1 MPAKPDPTSPARRR
15 TRSARTTAQ
24 FEVFSALVV
33 AAEQFEREL
42 VALLR
47 EDELSVSQYNILR
60 ILRGAGPLGLACGQV
75 AGQLFRHDPD
85 VTRLMDRLEKRG
97 LIERTREVQDRRV
110 VRTRIT
116 PPGLELLDGLDAPV
130 DHLHERQLG
139 HMSER
144 QLSSLKTLLTEA
156 RTREE

>member
-1 MPAKPDPTSPARRR
+1 VPPRPDPRTPARRPI
-15 TRSARTTAQ
+15 RSARTVAQ
-24 FEVFSALVV
+24 FEVFAALVV

-42 VALLR
+42 VELLKK
-47 EDELSVSQYNILR
+47 DELSVSQYNILR
-60 ILRGAGPLGLACGQV
+60 ILRGAGPAGLACGQV

-85 VTRLMDRLEKRG
+85 VTRLVDRLLKRG
-97 LIERTREVQDRRV
+97 LVDRAREAQDRRV

-116 PPGLELLDGLDAPV
+116 PAGMELLATLDAPV
-130 DHLHERQLG
+130 DRLHERQLG

-156 RTREE
+156 RAREA

>member
-1 MPAKPDPTSPARRR
+1 VPPKSDRPPVRRAV
-15 TRSARTTAQ
+15 RSARTIAQ

-42 VALLR
+42 VELLKA
-47 EDELSVSQYNILR
+47 DELSVSQYNILR
-60 ILRGAGPLGLACGQV
+60 ILRGAGPAGLACGQV

-85 VTRLMDRLEKRG
+85 VTRLVDRLEKRG
-97 LIERTREVQDRRV
+97 LVDRAREVQDRRV

-116 PPGLELLDGLDAPV
+116 ASGLELLEGLDGPV
-130 DHLHERQLG
+130 DRLHEQQLG

-144 QLSSLKTLLTEA
+144 QLSSLKTLLAEA
-156 RTREE
+156 RTRRT